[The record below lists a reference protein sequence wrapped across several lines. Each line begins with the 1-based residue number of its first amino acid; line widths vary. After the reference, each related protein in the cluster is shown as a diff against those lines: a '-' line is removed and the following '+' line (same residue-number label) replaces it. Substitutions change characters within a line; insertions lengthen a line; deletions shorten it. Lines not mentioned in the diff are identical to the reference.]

1 MEKHEHNLNV
11 KKVDRVSKTLVRL
24 HLEFPGETLKKEH
37 ERTTRQFAKQAK
49 LPGFRPG
56 KAPISMVKTKYK
68 EEIQKEVVNHLIE
81 AGLQEAVQ
89 KTNLQPVSR
98 PKMKITAMPIEAEKP
113 LEFEAEFE
121 VSPEIELRNYK
132 GVPVKRA
139 TTDVTEDEVQ
149 KTLENIQDRL
159 AVLEPTDA
167 TKPEK
172 GFYGLV
178 EVAYEVV
185 GTGKKDSGK
194 PFSVELGTGK
204 LIDELDQ
211 AFLSMTVGDA
221 RDVTAKF
228 PDDFGDK
235 ELAGKEAVFSLKLVE
250 LKKKALPTIDDTMAA
265 QLKEGNTLE
274 SLKTEIRENMVK
286 SKQEETQRT
295 QRKEIVDYLIANHT
309 FEVPPSMVET
319 QSRTLLQ
326 WMFDDMKRRGANQF
340 PELLEKDVQEL
351 RKRAEQM
358 VRSSLILKE
367 IAQKEKIELD
377 EKIVEE
383 KVLGFAGQIN
393 QTPEQTQRLLAERG
407 MLDKIRDE
415 VLTDQVFAF
424 LIENAQVVESSP
436 KR

>member
-11 KKVDRVSKTLVRL
+11 KKVDRVSKTLVKL
-24 HLEFPGETLKKEH
+24 LLEFPGDTMKRELD
-37 ERTTRQFAKQAK
+37 RTSRQFAQQAK

-56 KAPISMVKTKYK
+56 KAPVSMVKVKYK
-68 EEIQKEVVNHLIE
+68 DEIQKEVVNHLME
-81 AGLQEAVQ
+81 AGLAEAVE
-89 KTNLQPVSR
+89 KTNLTPVSR
-98 PKMKITAMPIEAEKP
+98 PKVKITQLPDEAEKS

-132 GVPVKRA
+132 GVPVKRPA
-139 TTDVTEDEVQ
+139 TDVTEEEVQ

-159 AVLEPTDA
+159 AVLEPTEA

-172 GFYGLV
+172 GFYGVV
-178 EVAYEVV
+178 EVAYEVKALN
-185 GTGKKDSGK
+185 KKDSGK
-194 PFSVELGTGK
+194 PFTVELGTGK

-211 AFLSMTVGDA
+211 AFLQMSNGEA
-221 RDVTAKF
+221 REVTAKF
-228 PDDFGDK
+228 PEDFGDK
-235 ELAGKEAVFSLKLVE
+235 ELAGQEAVFSLKLLE
-250 LKKKALPTIDDTMAA
+250 LKKKVLPPIDDAMAA
-265 QLKEGNTLE
+265 QLKEGNTIE
-274 SLKTEIRENMVK
+274 SLKNEIRDNMVK
-286 SKQEETQRT
+286 SKQEENERT
-295 QRKEIVDYLIANHT
+295 QRREIVDYLIANHT
-309 FEVPPSMVET
+309 FEVPPSLVEQ

-326 WMFDDMKRRGANQF
+326 WMFEDMKRRGTNQF
-340 PELLEKDVQEL
+340 PELQEKDVQEL

-383 KVLGFAGQIN
+383 KVLGFASQLK
-393 QTPEQTQRLLAERG
+393 QTPEQTRNLLAERG
-407 MLDKIRDE
+407 MLDKIHDE

-424 LIENAQVVESSP
+424 LIQNAQVVEASP